1 MDADTEWELIL
12 RCRGGSTASFEPLV
26 RSHQRQAL
34 AIAEALL
41 GNADDAAD
49 AVQEAFVKAFRAL
62 DRLRAGSP
70 FGPWFRTIVRNQ
82 CRDRL
87 RVNQPARE
95 QWSPEVVDRK
105 AWSEP
110 SAHGALES
118 AQLAESVRTA
128 LGVISAEH
136 REILVLK
143 EIEEMSYAAIADA
156 MNIPPGTVASR
167 LYHARAALRKSLER
181 RGVTVEGGLR

>member
-1 MDADTEWELIL
+1 MEWELIL

-26 RSHQRQAL
+26 RDHQRQAL

-62 DRLRAGSP
+62 DGLRSGSQ

-87 RVNQPARE
+87 RVHQPPRE
-95 QWSPEVVDRK
+95 PWSSEAVDRK

-110 SAHGALES
+110 SAHGAMES
-118 AQLAESVRTA
+118 AQLAESVRKA
-128 LGVISAEH
+128 LATISSEH

-143 EIEEMSYAAIADA
+143 EIEDMSYAAIAEA
-156 MNIPPGTVASR
+156 MSIPPGTVASR
-167 LYHARAALRKSLER
+167 LYHARAALRKTLER
-181 RGVTVEGGLR
+181 RGVAVEGGLR